1 MGVEWVKGMRGN
13 VYAVKRRRLGGG
25 ARRGSSQYSVSR
37 VHRVLRHAAGKRLEE
52 GEVVRLKAKGHL
64 LVSRLLQ
71 CIILESL

>member
-1 MGVEWVKGMRGN
+1 MGVGWVKGMRGN

-52 GEVVRLKAKGHL
+52 GEVVGLKAERDL
-64 LVSRLLQ
+64 LVPRPL
-71 CIILESL
+71 